1 MSLILGMCF
10 GMFWPV
16 ILLIL
21 LRLVGYAVIGL
32 TFGYGRE
39 FVNATFF
46 QWSDEFI
53 KNFDWL
59 FSKEVII
66 YPVIPSFA
74 LGCILGSQ
82 FGSIYVELH
91 ANFLEKSNM
100 TWAEILVEKQAIND
114 NEFVSEVITIVLIV
128 FILILGSAIVFS
140 VAYCPKRRNGSFVLS
155 QESEIPLFN
164 EESQTPNSN
173 QESQNPN
180 SNQESQTPNSDR
192 ESQTPNSNQESQT
205 PNFNQESLTNE
216 ESIIIRTDEEYHT
229 IWVDNLN
236 F

>member
-1 MSLILGMCF
+1 M
-10 GMFWPV
+10 
-16 ILLIL
+16 
-21 LRLVGYAVIGL
+21 
-32 TFGYGRE
+32 GR
-39 FVNATFF
+39 
-46 QWSDEFI
+46 
-53 KNFDWL
+53 
-59 FSKEVII
+59 
-66 YPVIPSFA
+66 
-74 LGCILGSQ
+74 Q

-114 NEFVSEVITIVLIV
+114 NEFVSQIITIVLLV
-128 FILILGSAIVFS
+128 FILILGSAILFS
-140 VAYCPKRRNGSFVLS
+140 AFCPKRRNGSFVLS

-164 EESQTPNSN
+164 DESQTPNSNQESQTPNSNQESQTPDSN

-180 SNQESQTPNSDR
+180 SNQESQTPNSDQ

-205 PNFNQESLTNE
+205 PNFNQESQTNE
-216 ESIIIRTDEEYHT
+216 ESIPIRTDEEYHT